1 MCLLSDSIRKLQKSF
16 AYILLQYVIQGKYI
30 LDTLKFSLN
39 ENESSLWGQ
48 YNVHLHRILKPWH
61 PPHLYLY
68 EGPLSHLFWI
78 YFVPIVYFNKYNL
91 IQPILNPGLRH
102 HQPSRK
108 NCIRQYCDSRQRHQF
123 LRNLPNNNIRN
134 HLDVCKSKCASK
146 IWK

>member
-68 EGPLSHLFWI
+68 EGPPSHLFWI
-78 YFVPIVYFNKYNL
+78 YFVHNVYFIKYNL
-91 IQPILNPGLRH
+91 I
-102 HQPSRK
+102 
-108 NCIRQYCDSRQRHQF
+108 
-123 LRNLPNNNIRN
+123 
-134 HLDVCKSKCASK
+134 
-146 IWK
+146 